1 MSKILFYSLLMVL
14 VSFVAVIADEP
25 KSDSAQIAETAI
37 DSAKISTKAAS
48 SEIVYAYY
56 FHGDVR
62 CATCIKLESYSHE
75 ALTAGFEKELGD
87 STIIWQMI
95 NYDKKEN
102 EHFIKDFQLYTK
114 AFVLTRQ
121 KDGKVTAWK
130 NLDKI
135 WELVGNKKE
144 FIKYI
149 QSETRQFLEGKT
161 ANE

>member
-1 MSKILFYSLLMVL
+1 MSKILLYSLLMVL
-14 VSFVAVIADEP
+14 VSFAAVIADVP
-25 KSDSAQIAETAI
+25 KNDTTKVAEAAI
-37 DSAKISTKAAS
+37 DSSKISAKPAA

-62 CATCIKLESYSHE
+62 CATCLKLENYSHE
-75 ALTAGFEKELGD
+75 ALMTGFEKELKD
-87 STIIWQMI
+87 STIIWQMV

-121 KDGKVTAWK
+121 KEGKVTAWK

-135 WELVGNKKE
+135 WELVGNKEE
-144 FIKYI
+144 FIKYV
-149 QSETRQFLEGKT
+149 QAETKLFLEGET